1 MQTDVKCED
10 RSSDTGIMATASRLG
25 SGRAGWVAFPDEAFR
40 ISTEHQADVVT
51 DSLQRPSP
59 APCENS
65 CVEPLAPPPQQSA
78 WVLFEEK
85 PWPSPNRQSQ
95 MKGTARHSVCSTAS
109 FWSTVPPSESSWT
122 QSELGSI
129 WTTQSEQSSVSMGAS
144 SCDLHSLNAEE
155 KPNEPSSRPQSPNSF
170 LFPEDEGI
178 EMDSVTWTSSTKQP
192 ISQFETSSSIGRFS
206 SWVTFDE
213 NMPPLHCQERPSQ
226 THNNLGHFQ
235 DTNSNNNSLP
245 DVWNQNR
252 VQNTDLSSD
261 GIPPQTLLT
270 VGTTPYTKK
279 NPFLCEELSDV
290 QPSRINPFSSY
301 FDSKQEVTSQPTQC
315 NSPPHHQNST
325 PCAFTFSSPFF
336 QCASSQ
342 EAKREPNVDF
352 TSDLQPNTG
361 GETAAPSQERL
372 DLYRLR
378 NLHIVDP
385 DDPSSPT
392 LPDDSVEEAQE
403 ALEDGFEGEG
413 ESSPYLPNHMAPQE
427 GWAMLLRIPEK
438 KNIMSSRH
446 WGPIYVRLCADGV
459 LQLFYEKGLE
469 KPFRTLKLDPRHE
482 ASEHRLQNYDE
493 PGRVHTISVDLVQY
507 RERRR
512 IQPKSPVTHQ
522 PIREQLVKLGTTCY
536 NDYLSFR
543 HALAEM
549 LRRLPAGTSGASPGM
564 ASSPVG
570 TGLTE
575 EEVQVEVRD
584 EFFGTV
590 AAGDGRI
597 LEQLVVTRV
606 HVLAFLP
613 GSVGCRLGLNDVQV
627 KGKEVVS
634 RHDIMPNTTTRWI
647 RLRDCV
653 LHNEHADELEFL
665 SSRQVVFTPP
675 PCRRFQLLAFQTAFA
690 EKTLPFTLRTVA
702 SICGAEV
709 TLQSWLLMSQ
719 GFSSNRDAL
728 NVIPCENVM
737 IRYTIPEIWAKNF
750 RREGV
755 MGERSLKARFNK
767 GASFGTASTSGSE
780 PVMRVTLGTAK
791 YEQAFRAVVWR
802 LSRLPDKN
810 SGLGHPHT
818 FFCRLELGSDREVP
832 DSLQNYLE
840 VEFDMPAATASKA
853 TVRSLSVMDRVE
865 VKKWVTYK
873 SHYSYQVPIELK
885 ADGVSES
892 SSPTLEPELPVEC
905 SQQ

>member
-1 MQTDVKCED
+1 
-10 RSSDTGIMATASRLG
+10 MATASRSG
-25 SGRAGWVAFPDEAFR
+25 SGRAGWVAFAEEAFR
-40 ISTEHQADVVT
+40 TSTDHHADVNS
-51 DSLQRPSP
+51 SLQRPSP
-59 APCENS
+59 AHSESSS

-95 MKGTARHSVCSTAS
+95 VKGMTRHSMCSTAS
-109 FWSTVPPSESSWT
+109 FWSAVPPSESSWT
-122 QSELGSI
+122 QSEPGST
-129 WTTQSEQSSVSMGAS
+129 WTTQSEQSSVSIGAS
-144 SCDLHSLNAEE
+144 SSDLPSLNAED
-155 KPNEPSSRPQSPNSF
+155 KPNETSSRPQSPNSSV
-170 LFPEDEGI
+170 FPEDEGI
-178 EMDSVTWTSSTKQP
+178 EMDSVSWTSNTKLP
-192 ISQFETSSSIGRFS
+192 ISQLETPSSTGRFS
-206 SWVTFDE
+206 SWVTFDDDE
-213 NMPPLHCQERPSQ
+213 NMPLVHCRERPS
-226 THNNLGHFQ
+226 HSHHGLSHFQ
-235 DTNSNNNSLP
+235 DTNSHLINSLP
-245 DVWNQNR
+245 DVCDQNMIQNR
-252 VQNTDLSSD
+252 HLLDLTP
-261 GIPPQTLLT
+261 GGNLPQTLLT
-270 VGTTPYTKK
+270 VGTTTYTKK
-279 NPFLCEELSDV
+279 NPFLCEDLSDI
-290 QPSRINPFSSY
+290 QPSPINPFSSY
-301 FDSKQEVTSQPTQC
+301 FDSKQEVPSQPIQH
-315 NSPPHHQNST
+315 SGPAHHRDST

-336 QCASSQ
+336 HCPSSHSQ
-342 EAKREPNVDF
+342 ELKRESNAVF
-352 TSDLQPNTG
+352 TSDFEPSG
-361 GETAAPSQERL
+361 VGETATTPQERL
-372 DLYRLR
+372 DLNQMR

-385 DDPSSPT
+385 DDPGSPT

-403 ALEDGFEGEG
+403 AMEDGVEGKE

-446 WGPIYVRLCADGV
+446 WGPIYVRLSDDGV
-459 LQLFYEKGLE
+459 LQMFYEKGLE

-493 PGRVHTISVDLVQY
+493 AGRVHTISVDLVQY

-512 IQPKSPVTHQ
+512 IQPKSPITHQ

-536 NDYLSFR
+536 YDYQSFR
-543 HALAEM
+543 HSLEET
-549 LRRLPAGTSGASPGM
+549 LRRLPASTSGASPGT
-564 ASSPVG
+564 AGSPVG

-575 EEVQVEVRD
+575 EEVQVEIRD
-584 EFFGTV
+584 EFYGTV

-597 LEQLVVTRV
+597 LKQLVVTRV
-606 HVLAFLP
+606 HVLAFLS
-613 GSVGCRLGLNDVQV
+613 GSAGCRLGLNDVQV

-634 RHDIMPNTTTRWI
+634 RHDIIPNTTTRWI
-647 RLRDCV
+647 RLRDCE
-653 LHNEHADELEFL
+653 LHDEHADELEFL

-675 PCRRFQLLAFQTAFA
+675 PCRRFQLLAFRTAFA

-702 SICGAEV
+702 SIRGAEV

-737 IRYTIPEIWAKNF
+737 IRYPIPEIWAKNF

-791 YEQAFRAVVWR
+791 YEQAFIAVVWR

-810 SGLGHPHT
+810 SALGHPHT

-840 VEFDMPAATASKA
+840 VEFDMPAASASKA
-853 TVRSLSVMDRVE
+853 TVRSLSVEDRAQ
-865 VKKWVTYK
+865 VKKWITYK

-892 SSPTLEPELPVEC
+892 SSPTLEPEMPGDC